1 MRMLVPAAQDEKV
14 TVEKLWAVYVKQVW
28 VSKMIKQRLSS
39 DEEQAWQVPRKMSAH
54 DFYQV

>member
-39 DEEQAWQVPRKMSAH
+39 DEEQVLQVPRKMSAH